1 MAVRPP
7 KNLSSAVK
15 KLWRKILE
23 EYEITD
29 AAGLQILQVA
39 LEALDRSIAARERID
54 CDGMMILDRFGA
66 EKVHPLLKIE
76 HMNRA
81 AFLAGIRQ
89 LSLDIE
95 VPEQPKHGVG
105 RP

>member
-29 AAGLQILQVA
+29 GAGLQILEEA
-39 LEALDRSIAARERID
+39 LQALDRAREARERID

-81 AFLAGIRQ
+81 AFLAGIKQ
-89 LSLDIE
+89 LNLDIE
-95 VPEQPKHGVG
+95 LPDNRNGA
-105 RP
+105 